1 MKPKRVK
8 KAKQEKKSYE
18 ISQSALY
25 KTTSRSKL
33 ASILSVSIADIVD
46 SVGDYKRFEM
56 TPKLDPF
63 NVGKTPKKRW
73 VQKPKGKLLVIHE
86 RILKLLRCVEVPEYM
101 QFALKGTSYKKNAEA
116 HLNGSMVATLDI
128 SDFFRSTTKSQV
140 FNFFR
145 DRLECPG
152 DIAKLYAELVTCDDC
167 IPTGSPLSP
176 LLSYYSNKPLFDELS
191 ELAKKSNL
199 NFTCYV
205 DDLTFSGTHITRSL
219 LWEVEKLVKK
229 YGHVTAAKKT
239 RLFGVEVAKHI
250 TGTVISD
257 GALKVPN
264 ARFRKIRLV
273 KLAIEGKRSS
283 FGLSKTQ
290 LEYKL
295 GGLLGEAAYLD
306 GDFKSL
312 ADTYNKNIRDIN
324 LASLGDGEY
333 RPSPK
338 AVELIDEKFIPPW
351 EIVQPPETT

>member
-33 ASILSVSIADIVD
+33 ASILTVSIADIVD

-176 LLSYYSNKPLFDELS
+176 LLSYYSNKPLFDELCA
-191 ELAKKSNL
+191 LAQKSNL

-205 DDLTFSGTHITRSL
+205 DDLTFSGTHIARGF
-219 LWEVEKLVKK
+219 LWEVEKTVEK

-239 RLFGVEVAKHI
+239 RLFGVEVPKHI
-250 TGTVISD
+250 TGTVIAN
-257 GALKVPN
+257 GVLKVPN

-273 KLAIEGKRSS
+273 KFALEGKRSS
-283 FGLSKTQ
+283 FGLSKSQ

-306 GDFKSL
+306 DDFKSL
-312 ADTYNKNIRDIN
+312 SDAYNRNIRELN
-324 LASLGDGEY
+324 LAKLGDGEY
-333 RPSPK
+333 RSARSESESP
-338 AVELIDEKFIPPW
+338 DDNFIPPW
-351 EIVQPPETT
+351 IIK

>member
-8 KAKQEKKSYE
+8 KAKREKKSYE

-33 ASILSVSIADIVD
+33 ATILSLSIADILD

-56 TPKLDPF
+56 TPKADPF
-63 NVGKTPKKRW
+63 NVGKIPKNRW

-116 HLNGSMVATLDI
+116 HLMGSMVATLDI

-140 FNFFR
+140 FNFFS

-152 DIAKLYAELVTCDDC
+152 DIAKLYSELVTCDDC

-191 ELAKKSNL
+191 ELAKKLNL

-205 DDLTFSGTHITRSL
+205 DDLTFSGAHITRGV

-239 RLFGVEVAKHI
+239 RLFGAAIPKHI
-250 TGTVISD
+250 TGTVIAD
-257 GALKVPN
+257 GVLKVPN
-264 ARFRKIRLV
+264 SRFRKIRLV
-273 KLAIEGKRSS
+273 KLAIEGKRSN

-295 GGLLGEAAYLD
+295 GGLIGEAAYLD
-306 GDFKSL
+306 NNFRPL
-312 ADTYNKNIRDIN
+312 AGTYSKHIRELDA
-324 LASLGDGEY
+324 ASLGDGEY
-333 RPSPK
+333 RPSPNTT
-338 AVELIDEKFIPPW
+338 ELPDENFIPPW
-351 EIVQPPETT
+351 EIQ